1 VINIV
6 VAIYKLSKTFPK
18 EELYGLTSQI
28 MLAVTSIS
36 PNIAGVVETVQ
47 NQKRNSG
54 DFLKL
59 LYGQTMKL

>member
-47 NQKRNSG
+47 KRNSG